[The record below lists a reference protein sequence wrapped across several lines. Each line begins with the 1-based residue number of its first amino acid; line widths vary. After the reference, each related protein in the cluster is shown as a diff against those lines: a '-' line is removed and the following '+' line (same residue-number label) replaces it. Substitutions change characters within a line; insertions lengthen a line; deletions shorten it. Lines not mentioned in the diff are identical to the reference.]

1 MRARRRFNPKYIF
14 WISIILAFL
23 MITTSFLVIKRIET
37 SMLEI
42 LEKEGYALLESLI
55 TSSENSIRAT
65 DVAEELIE
73 ERLLDN
79 AKSIDQIQQLN
90 REKLVT
96 IASETHLK
104 RIDVFDSSGNLVMT
118 SALYDPDTIA
128 MPSPL
133 RFIISGR
140 SKIMSFQTDD
150 GDIAVGVKRLKGTT
164 VIVCYADAEYLQNLK
179 QSLGIGRLIQKVSR
193 ESGIE
198 YVLLQNEEGI
208 VFATKNIER
217 MKKISKDPFL
227 KEALLGNAKASR
239 EFEFEGRKILE
250 VVKPFFIDTTPYGI
264 FRLGLSLEDYNLVL
278 RDTMRHII
286 ILSLFLFLIGI
297 VIISFIVTNQSYQL
311 LNESFKQME
320 SFTKEVMDG
329 ITGAIIS
336 IDKDLII
343 SYANKGVATLLSLRV
358 DRILG
363 KQYKTFFPSDEL
375 LLEKSLSLN
384 RNIDEVEKTYTLPSG
399 RELSLGIT
407 TSLLAD
413 ARGTITGATALV
425 RDLSLIKKLKQDA
438 QEKERLKAIGDL
450 ASGVAHEIRN
460 PLNALRLSLGK
471 LKGMGE
477 GEAKQLLEIIA
488 QEIERIE
495 KTVEDFLSFT
505 KPFKL
510 SLSDVNLNQIINDT
524 VALLQEKALR
534 ESVVIRK
541 ELEVLPLIRGDE
553 EALRKLFMNIIR
565 NSIDASAEAGEIV
578 ITARSVHAGV
588 QVDIRDTGVGIASED
603 LKRIFD
609 PYFSKKMGG
618 TGLGMSIAK
627 RIIESHEGSISIMSE
642 VGKGTTVRLLF
653 PLQESARG
661 GTGASGVKNG

>member
-1 MRARRRFNPKYIF
+1 MRATRRFNPKYIF

-23 MITTSFLVIKRIET
+23 MITTSFFVIKRIET

-55 TSSENSIRAT
+55 TGSENSIKAT

-73 ERLLDN
+73 DRLLDN
-79 AKSIDQIQQLN
+79 AKTIDQIREIN
-90 REKLVT
+90 RQKLVT
-96 IASETHLK
+96 IANETHLK
-104 RIDVFDSSGNLVMT
+104 RIDIFDAKGNLVMT
-118 SALYDPDTIA
+118 SALYDPETIS

-133 RFIISGR
+133 RFIVSGR
-140 SKIMSFQTDD
+140 SKIMSFKTDD
-150 GDIAVGVKRLKGTT
+150 GDIAVGVKRLKGST

-179 QSLGIGRLIQKVSR
+179 QSLGIGRLIQKVSK

-227 KEALLGNAKASR
+227 KEALLANTKTSR
-239 EFEFEGRKILE
+239 QFEFEGRKILE
-250 VVKPFFIDTTPYGI
+250 VVKPFFIDNTPYGI

-297 VIISFIVTNQSYQL
+297 VIISFIVTNQSYRM

-343 SYANKGVATLLSLRV
+343 SYANKGAATLLSLPE

-363 KQYKTFFPSDEL
+363 KRYETFFPSDEL
-375 LLEKSLSLN
+375 LLKKSLSLN
-384 RNIDEVEKTYTLPSG
+384 RNIDEVEKEYVLPSG
-399 RELSLGIT
+399 NVLSLGIT
-407 TSLLAD
+407 TSLLSD
-413 ARGTITGATALV
+413 ARSKITGATALV
-425 RDLSLIKKLKQDA
+425 RDLTLIKKLKRDV

-471 LKGMGE
+471 MSRMGE
-477 GEAKQLLEIIA
+477 GETKQLLEIIS

-495 KTVEDFLSFT
+495 KTIGDFLNFT
-505 KPFKL
+505 RPFNL
-510 SLSDVNLNQIINDT
+510 SLSEVNLNHILNDIVT
-524 VALLQEKALR
+524 LLEEKALR
-534 ESVVIRK
+534 ASIMIRK
-541 ELEVLPLIRGDE
+541 EFEVLPCIQGDE
-553 EALRKLFMNIIR
+553 EALRKVFMNIIG
-565 NSIDASAEAGEIV
+565 NSIDACSEGGEIV
-578 ITARSVHAGV
+578 LTARTDNF
-588 QVDIRDTGVGIASED
+588 QVEINIRDTGIGIAQED

-609 PYFSKKMGG
+609 PYFSKKRDG

-627 RIIESHEGSISIMSE
+627 RIIESHEGSISITSE
-642 VGKGTTVRLLF
+642 QGKGTTVTIVL
-653 PLQESARG
+653 PLKRNSSYEQ
-661 GTGASGVKNG
+661 GALGAKDG

>member
-1 MRARRRFNPKYIF
+1 
-14 WISIILAFL
+14 
-23 MITTSFLVIKRIET
+23 MITTSFFVIKRIET

-55 TSSENSIRAT
+55 TGSENSIKAT

-73 ERLLDN
+73 DRLLDN
-79 AKSIDQIQQLN
+79 AKTIDQIREIN
-90 REKLVT
+90 RQKLVT
-96 IASETHLK
+96 IANETHLK
-104 RIDVFDSSGNLVMT
+104 RIDIFDAKGNLVMT
-118 SALYDPDTIA
+118 SALYDPETIS

-133 RFIISGR
+133 RFIVSGR
-140 SKIMSFQTDD
+140 SKIMSFKTDD
-150 GDIAVGVKRLKGTT
+150 GDIAVGVKRLKGST

-179 QSLGIGRLIQKVSR
+179 QSLGIGRLIQKVSK

-227 KEALLGNAKASR
+227 KEALLANTKTSR
-239 EFEFEGRKILE
+239 QFEFEGRKILE
-250 VVKPFFIDTTPYGI
+250 VVKPFFIDNTPYGI

-297 VIISFIVTNQSYQL
+297 VIISFIVTNQSYRM

-343 SYANKGVATLLSLRV
+343 SYANKGAATLLSLPE

-363 KQYKTFFPSDEL
+363 KRYETFFPSDEL
-375 LLEKSLSLN
+375 LLKKSLSLN
-384 RNIDEVEKTYTLPSG
+384 RNIDEVEKEYVLPSG
-399 RELSLGIT
+399 NVLSLGIT
-407 TSLLAD
+407 TSLLSD
-413 ARGTITGATALV
+413 ARSKITGATALV
-425 RDLSLIKKLKQDA
+425 RDLTLIKKLKRDV

-471 LKGMGE
+471 MSRMGE
-477 GEAKQLLEIIA
+477 GETKQLLEIIS

-495 KTVEDFLSFT
+495 KTIGDFLNFT
-505 KPFKL
+505 RPFNL
-510 SLSDVNLNQIINDT
+510 SLSEVNLNHILNDIVT
-524 VALLQEKALR
+524 LLEEKALR
-534 ESVVIRK
+534 ASIMIRK
-541 ELEVLPLIRGDE
+541 EFEVLPCIQGDE
-553 EALRKLFMNIIR
+553 EALRKVFMNIIG
-565 NSIDASAEAGEIV
+565 NSIDACSEGGEIV
-578 ITARSVHAGV
+578 LTARTDNF
-588 QVDIRDTGVGIASED
+588 QVEINIRDTGIGIAQED

-609 PYFSKKMGG
+609 PYFSKKRDG

-627 RIIESHEGSISIMSE
+627 RIIESHEGSISITSE
-642 VGKGTTVRLLF
+642 QGKGTTVTIVL
-653 PLQESARG
+653 PLKRNSSYEQ
-661 GTGASGVKNG
+661 GALGAKDG